1 MRGPNGGGLVVF
13 AEESDTNVWRHVKLQ
28 MVGSA
33 KIGRL
38 SAKSRYVRWF
48 ELNPKRKDGK
58 RQEDGRQNFDPHGNN
73 LDEPMTG

>member
-33 KIGRL
+33 KNGRL
-38 SAKSRYVRWF
+38 SAKSRYV
-48 ELNPKRKDGK
+48 LSSIQKGK
-58 RQEDGRQNFDPHGNN
+58 
-73 LDEPMTG
+73 TGKARRRTTKF

>member
-58 RQEDGRQNFDPHGNN
+58 GKKTDDKILIHMVITWMNQ
-73 LDEPMTG
+73 